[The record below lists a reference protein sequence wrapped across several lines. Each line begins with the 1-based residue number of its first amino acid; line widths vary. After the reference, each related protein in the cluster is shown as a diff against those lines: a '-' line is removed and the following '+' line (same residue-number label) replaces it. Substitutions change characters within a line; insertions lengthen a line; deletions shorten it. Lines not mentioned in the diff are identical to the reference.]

1 MNTFLGLPHRFG
13 HHAGKTFL
21 CVWACACAYV
31 LFIVVVLLHLSYDLY
46 SLNYLHLCF
55 H

>member
-21 CVWACACAYV
+21 CVCACACV
-31 LFIVVVLLHLSYDLY
+31 LFIVVVLLHLSNDLY
-46 SLNYLHLCF
+46 SFNYLHLCF